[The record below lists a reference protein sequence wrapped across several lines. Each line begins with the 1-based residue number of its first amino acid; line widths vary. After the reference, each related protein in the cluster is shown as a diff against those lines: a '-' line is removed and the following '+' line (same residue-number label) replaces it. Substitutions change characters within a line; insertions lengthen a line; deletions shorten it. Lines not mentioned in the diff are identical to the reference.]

1 MVANY
6 GRGEPHVNLNMI
18 GAEVV
23 PVEVEKKADARA
35 ELFYELDK
43 LGIKYKKNMSKAKL
57 EELLG

>member
-18 GAEVV
+18 GVEAV
-23 PVEVEKKADARA
+23 PVKVKKKVDART
-35 ELFYELDK
+35 ELFNELDK
-43 LGIKYKKNMSKAKL
+43 LGIEYKKNMSKAKL